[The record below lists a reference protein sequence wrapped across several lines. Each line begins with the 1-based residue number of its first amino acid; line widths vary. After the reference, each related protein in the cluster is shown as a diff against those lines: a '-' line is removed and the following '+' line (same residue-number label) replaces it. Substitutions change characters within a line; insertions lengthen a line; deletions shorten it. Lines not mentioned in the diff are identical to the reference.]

1 MGSRGDVGRQQHST
15 FFTAEQR
22 EGFTILR
29 FKASEELPGTDL
41 QEIETLWDF
50 LDAFRASGERIL
62 LIIFPPGNLSP
73 AVLDRFWEHI
83 RQIPPNATIQQG
95 DKLEWI
101 ERQREQYAFWRF
113 IEEVRQPGI
122 FVVAAFQGEIDM
134 EFFGLLLAC
143 DYRIAGDDAVFVNR
157 FLELGIPAGAALP
170 WLLARNVGCA
180 RAVDILL
187 EGERLTAKQAHKL
200 RLVNRLAR
208 PDALEAKAL
217 AVAERFASVPSDG
230 LIAIKKA
237 MRSAVCD
244 LAPYFDQE
252 GMGIEHLPKAQ
263 PEE

>member
-1 MGSRGDVGRQQHST
+1 MGSRGDAGRQKHSD

-29 FKASEELPGTDL
+29 FKAGGELPGTDL
-41 QEIETLWDF
+41 EEIEALWSF
-50 LDAFRASGERIL
+50 FDALRASDERIL

-73 AVLDRFWEHI
+73 AVLNRFWEHI
-83 RQIPPNATIQQG
+83 REIPAEAATQQG
-95 DKLEWI
+95 DTLEWV
-101 ERQREQYAFWRF
+101 ERQRERYAFQAF
-113 IEEVRQPGI
+113 IENVRHPGI
-122 FVVAAFQGEIDM
+122 FVIVAFQGKIDM

-187 EGERLTAKQAHKL
+187 ESKHLTAKQAHKL

-208 PDALEAKAL
+208 PDALEAKAF
-217 AVAERFASVPSDG
+217 AVAERFASGPSDG

-244 LAPYFDQE
+244 LAPYLDQE
-252 GMGIEHLPKAQ
+252 GMGIDHLPKAQ
-263 PEE
+263 PKE